1 MTKNKQNKTNDKTE
15 AKEAKGFGGNLRGI
29 IGIVLL
35 LGVLSI
41 GYSTTVIVM
50 GTDGWI
56 PIVMVVPQSVLA
68 VAIAA
73 WKFSK

>member
-15 AKEAKGFGGNLRGI
+15 TKEAKGFGGNLRGI